1 MKRDWME
8 NWKTNLYRFLG
19 PYAGFLLVMWVSG
32 MNESNGFNS
41 FADAISVAFFCVLFF
56 GGSFTASYILES
68 MNTQQKRTSYLML
81 PATMLEK
88 FLSRFLYV
96 TAGFVIMTTLAL
108 LLAEATRFL
117 LMPLFG
123 WAAAFKQ
130 SVLPYVWQT
139 VMDVRTFNFNGSG
152 TLGSISGWLFLIW
165 MHSFFLLGG
174 CRWYKH
180 AF

>member
-1 MKRDWME
+1 
-8 NWKTNLYRFLG
+8 
-19 PYAGFLLVMWVSG
+19 
-32 MNESNGFNS
+32 MNKFTFDDFSDVLAAS
-41 FADAISVAFFCVLFF
+41 FFSILFF

-130 SVLPYVWQT
+130 SVLPYV
-139 VMDVRTFNFNGSG
+139 
-152 TLGSISGWLFLIW
+152 
-165 MHSFFLLGG
+165 
-174 CRWYKH
+174 CRR
-180 AF
+180 